1 MGDPWK
7 RKEVIGGQ
15 TLYLGD
21 CVEIMPALGRVDA
34 VVTDPPYGVLDET
47 WDAMNE
53 TELAAFTMQW
63 VGAARRLSDRAVVF
77 FGQRTRRTIQDIL
90 YLLHPEIRQVI
101 WSKGG
106 GSVADDGMFYS
117 YESAY
122 LCRPRKEAETIV
134 GPRSMRLA
142 AALKKCRES
151 VGMSKGQVDIL
162 VRGKKTGLCYRWEEG
177 CCLPTEEQVSEL
189 IKAIPLN
196 SDFFEALREAR
207 EEKDCNM
214 AANLERTKEGAAKRL
229 DVMRYP
235 PPTGIGHPTS
245 KPVGLMRDLC
255 EIVGGNTILDPFMGS
270 GTTLVACQRLGRQGI
285 GIEIDEDYFDIAC
298 RRVEEATRQ
307 PDMFVEQKPPRAEQL
322 TFDGGENG

>member
-1 MGDPWK
+1 MSIV
-7 RKEVIGGQ
+7 REERI
-15 TLYLGD
+15 GD
-21 CVEIMPALGRVDA
+21 CRLIQGDCLEVMPLVGKVDA

-47 WDAMNE
+47 WDAMSE
-53 TELAAFTMQW
+53 AELAAFSMQW
-63 VGAARRLSDRAVVF
+63 AGAARRLSDRAVIF
-77 FGQRTRRTIQDIL
+77 FGERTRRTIQDIL

-122 LCRPRKEAETIV
+122 LCRPKKERETIV

-142 AALKKCRES
+142 AALKRGRES
-151 VGMSKGQVDIL
+151 AGMSKGQVDIL

-177 CCLPTEEQVSEL
+177 CCLPTEDQVSEL

-196 SDFFEALREAR
+196 SEFFEALKEAR
-207 EEKDCNM
+207 EEKERNM
-214 AANLERTKEGAAKRL
+214 NANLERTKEGAAKRL

-235 PPTGIGHPTS
+235 SPTGIGHPTS

-255 EIVGGNTILDPFMGS
+255 EIVGGETILDPFMGS
-270 GTTLVACQRLGRQGI
+270 GSTLVACAKLGRKGI
-285 GIEIDEDYFDIAC
+285 GIELDPDYFDIAC
-298 RRVEEATRQ
+298 RRVEEAYRQ
-307 PDMFVEQKPPRAEQL
+307 PDLFVAPPEPQPKQEG
-322 TFDGGENG
+322 FDL